1 VFCCFIP
8 DFRRFIAMGGYRIGD
23 AGKTQIKV
31 VLFAVFF
38 IGPTGV
44 FVKIFVT
51 AAVLILI
58 SVLHSSLANARDWKE
73 DQAMADQY
81 YEQGKYGKAF
91 GLYYRNAKIGVSQA
105 QDMVSQMYEKG
116 QGKKVNLEDAYAWSV
131 LAAERGS
138 NTIEERRDSLLERVQ
153 DKQAAEKKA
162 EKLLARYGRAALQRK
177 ADSKA
182 RLKANTK
189 SGGCTGSKLDCR

>member
-1 VFCCFIP
+1 
-8 DFRRFIAMGGYRIGD
+8 M
-23 AGKTQIKV
+23 
-31 VLFAVFF
+31 LF
-38 IGPTGV
+38 T
-44 FVKIFVT
+44 
-51 AAVLILI
+51 
-58 SVLHSSLANARDWKE
+58 VLHSPVASARDWKE
-73 DQAMADQY
+73 DQATADQY

-91 GLYYRNAKIGVSQA
+91 GLYYKNAKIGVSQA

-116 QGKKVNLEDAYAWSV
+116 EGKKVNLEDAYAWSV

-138 NTIEERRDSLLERVQ
+138 TTIAERRDSLLERVK
-153 DKQAAEKKA
+153 DKEKAEKKA
-162 EKLLARYGRAALQRK
+162 EKLVAKYGRAALQRK